1 MRKPFSEQQRLDCDA
16 IDNVKLNLNCRD
28 ELIPILSAL
37 QHIYS
42 TPSVRDPILRL
53 IVEDVNRYSRRDVGR
68 EGFDDWQVLVLAA
81 VRLGC
86 NLDYDKLQDLA
97 EQHRAL
103 RHIMG
108 IGDWDDETSFNWRR
122 IQNTLLLLKPETI
135 KKINHLIVGEGHT
148 LDPEARKKVRADSFV
163 VETNIHY
170 PTESSLILDGITK
183 VLALCVTLSGQF
195 DISGW
200 RQHEHL
206 LKRVRNIAIT
216 ISRVSRGKSPQST
229 ERRDNQYRK
238 LLTRSLKIIQR
249 AEELIVQV
257 QDQGS
262 DDVATLCKV
271 TELKEFIELTKQVCS
286 TTHRR
291 VNVGETVPN
300 EDKIFSIFE
309 THTQLYRRGKVR
321 QPNQF
326 GRQVL
331 VYEDTAGFISHYHL
345 MDRAAS
351 DAAVVVEQTR
361 IAQGRHRGEIEDASF
376 DRGFFSEDNRAALEQ
391 ILEYPCLP
399 PRHRNQYSKFM
410 NTATLR
416 LKQSRQRHSGIESAI
431 GALQSGNGLERCRDR
446 TETGFD
452 RYLSLAILGR
462 NMHVLGK
469 LLIARSNSKSA
480 AGKSERAA
488 A

>member
-28 ELIPILSAL
+28 ELIPILAAL
-37 QHIYS
+37 QHLCS

-148 LDPEARKKVRADSFV
+148 LDPESRKKVRADSFV

-206 LKRVRNIAIT
+206 LKRVRNIAIA

-238 LLTRSLKIIQR
+238 LLT
-249 AEELIVQV
+249 
-257 QDQGS
+257 
-262 DDVATLCKV
+262 
-271 TELKEFIELTKQVCS
+271 
-286 TTHRR
+286 
-291 VNVGETVPN
+291 
-300 EDKIFSIFE
+300 
-309 THTQLYRRGKVR
+309 
-321 QPNQF
+321 
-326 GRQVL
+326 
-331 VYEDTAGFISHYHL
+331 
-345 MDRAAS
+345 
-351 DAAVVVEQTR
+351 
-361 IAQGRHRGEIEDASF
+361 
-376 DRGFFSEDNRAALEQ
+376 
-391 ILEYPCLP
+391 
-399 PRHRNQYSKFM
+399 
-410 NTATLR
+410 
-416 LKQSRQRHSGIESAI
+416 
-431 GALQSGNGLERCRDR
+431 
-446 TETGFD
+446 
-452 RYLSLAILGR
+452 
-462 NMHVLGK
+462 
-469 LLIARSNSKSA
+469 
-480 AGKSERAA
+480 
-488 A
+488 